1 MDVYASIVNITG
13 ILVKWRSVAMPTDT
27 STYCFIVYYTIANE
41 GGKVI
46 GDSTFHVPGNITYF
60 IIEVSELAPGLH
72 HQFQISSTLL
82 RGDWKIE
89 RERSVVTTQSTV
101 IFGRLWLNWYVNAKI
116 YTIIVSVSDKS
127 G

>member
-1 MDVYASIVNITG
+1 
-13 ILVKWRSVAMPTDT
+13 MPTDT

-46 GDSTFHVPGNITYF
+46 GESTIRVPGHITYF
-60 IIEVSELAPGLH
+60 NIEVSKLASGLH
-72 HQFQISSTLL
+72 HQFQISITLL
-82 RGDWKIE
+82 RGERKIE

-101 IFGRLWLNWYVNAKI
+101 IFGRLWLNWYICECYEI
-116 YTIIVSVSDKS
+116 YTIIVSASRKS